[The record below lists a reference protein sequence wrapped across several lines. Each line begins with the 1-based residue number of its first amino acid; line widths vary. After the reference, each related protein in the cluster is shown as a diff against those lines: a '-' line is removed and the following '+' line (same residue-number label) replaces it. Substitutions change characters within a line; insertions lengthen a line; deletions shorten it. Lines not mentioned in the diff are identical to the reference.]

1 MKKITLTVSDMH
13 CVNCAM
19 TLQSLEDDLP
29 GVKTVEA
36 SYRSGKMV
44 VEFDEAI
51 LDEAKIIAAVKGL
64 GYTAAV

>member
-13 CVNCAM
+13 CVNCVI

-29 GVKTVEA
+29 GVNTVDA
-36 SYRSGKMV
+36 SYRSGKVV

-51 LDEAKIIAAVKGL
+51 LDEAKIIDAIKVL
-64 GYTAAV
+64 GYTSAA